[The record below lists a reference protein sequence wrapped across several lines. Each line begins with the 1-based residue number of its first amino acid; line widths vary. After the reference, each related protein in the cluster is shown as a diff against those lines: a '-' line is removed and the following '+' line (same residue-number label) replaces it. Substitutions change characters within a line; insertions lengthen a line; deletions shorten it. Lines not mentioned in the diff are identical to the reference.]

1 MGILLEDK
9 MPGER
14 EYSNSEET
22 LGADATDNNE
32 PPTQLRRQVSLY
44 DAVAGRVGQQGFL
57 TMEQLRSSALLPVAP
72 EDYLLQQT
80 RIPAEIFNDN
90 HDVGGELAAARQ
102 LPESEMLKAI
112 HTYASDLYNSATMN
126 KGSYDFRSLDETAL
140 IAVGILLEEA
150 VKEALGETGD
160 MVFVE
165 PEGLEKGLGETTMT
179 RHQIKGRVQP
189 RVRATELSEEEDIE
203 QDESPAKRPRH

>member
-1 MGILLEDK
+1 
-9 MPGER
+9 MPGDS
-14 EYSNSEET
+14 EYSNSEEP
-22 LGADATDNNE
+22 LGADASDNNE

-57 TMEQLRSSALLPVAP
+57 TVEQLRSSTLLPVAP
-72 EDYLLQQT
+72 EDYLLRQT
-80 RIPAEIFNDN
+80 RTPAEIFEDD
-90 HDVGGELAAARQ
+90 HDAGGELAAARK

-126 KGSYDFRSLDETAL
+126 QGRYDFRSLDETAL

-189 RVRATELSEEEDIE
+189 RARAIEVPEEEDID

>member
-1 MGILLEDK
+1 
-9 MPGER
+9 MPGDR

-22 LGADATDNNE
+22 LGANATDNNE
-32 PPTQLRRQVSLY
+32 PPTQLRRQISLY

-57 TMEQLRSSALLPVAP
+57 TVEQLRSSTLLPVAP
-72 EDYLLQQT
+72 EDYLRQT

-90 HDVGGELAAARQ
+90 HDTGGELAAARK

-126 KGSYDFRSLDETAL
+126 QGTYDFRSLDETAL

-189 RVRATELSEEEDIE
+189 RVRASEISEEEDIE